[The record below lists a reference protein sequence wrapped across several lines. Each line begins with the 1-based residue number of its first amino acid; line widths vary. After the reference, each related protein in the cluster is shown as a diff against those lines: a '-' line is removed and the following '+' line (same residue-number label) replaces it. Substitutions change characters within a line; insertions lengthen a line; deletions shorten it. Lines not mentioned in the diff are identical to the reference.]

1 MNENRITSSI
11 SAFFTIYLIN
21 ERGLSINTIKS
32 YRDTFILFFRFL
44 ENEKIIKFNKIAL
57 RKYQFYT
64 NKKQP
69 HGQARERPAVR
80 LTVMKRISRLR
91 RPQGEAVRR

>member
-11 SAFFTIYLIN
+11 SDFFTIYLVN

-44 ENEKIIKFNKIAL
+44 ENEKKIKFNKID
-57 RKYQFYT
+57 
-64 NKKQP
+64 
-69 HGQARERPAVR
+69 
-80 LTVMKRISRLR
+80 ISIFSFQNIMDLVLCQEKV
-91 RPQGEAVRR
+91 PVK

>member
-32 YRDTFILFFRFL
+32 YRDTFILFFRFDAR
-44 ENEKIIKFNKIAL
+44 IKTGLVKWKN
-57 RKYQFYT
+57 
-64 NKKQP
+64 
-69 HGQARERPAVR
+69 
-80 LTVMKRISRLR
+80 
-91 RPQGEAVRR
+91 

>member
-32 YRDTFILFFRFL
+32 YRDTFILFFRFM
-44 ENEKIIKFNKIAL
+44 ENHPIKKGWCL
-57 RKYQFYT
+57 
-64 NKKQP
+64 
-69 HGQARERPAVR
+69 
-80 LTVMKRISRLR
+80 
-91 RPQGEAVRR
+91 